1 MELIEYDISPEK
13 CIIIGIGRKN
23 SDRDIAY
30 EHLNELELLA
40 KTAGAEVLD
49 RIYQELEKPNPAT
62 AIGKGKVQE
71 IKELIQQKNIQLVIF
86 DDDLTPVQT
95 RNLEKE
101 FNVKV
106 IDRTGLILDI
116 FAQHA
121 RTNEAKTQ
129 VELAQLEYLLPRLTR
144 LWTHLSKQYG
154 GIGTKGPG
162 ETQIESDRRLIRRR
176 IQKLRAKLDE
186 IDIQKE
192 QQRKGRNTLPRFA
205 IIGYTNAGK
214 STLMNLLTN
223 AEVPIEDKLFATLD
237 TTVRAFEFTDDFGK
251 SSKILI
257 SDTVGFIR
265 KLPPNL
271 VASFRSTLA
280 EVRESDFLLH
290 VIDSSEKQLTEHIQT
305 VEDTLKY
312 LQIKDK
318 PILRV
323 FNKID
328 LINDKYDL
336 EQLMESNPDGIF
348 ISAQRGINIH
358 KLLSEMQKLL
368 NNRVDYFKL
377 KFNWNE
383 MNTLSQIYSNWDVI
397 NRFDEGN
404 KIIIIVKVSN
414 EQKEKFINQ
423 FSRFIMDIIND
434 KMHTDKNNSD
444 NIEANQNK
452 SEKNIVKN
460 IIRDTRRDIRY
471 VIYSNHKLT
480 RKEML
485 DEIKKF
491 NYNPLN
497 IKQKPGTTIEIYA
510 NDSNYQS

>member
-1 MELIEYDISPEK
+1 MELINNITSPEK
-13 CIIIGIGRKN
+13 CIIVGIGRKN
-23 SDRDIAY
+23 SDREIAK
-30 EHLNELELLA
+30 EHLDELELLA
-40 KTAGAEVLD
+40 KTAGAEVLE

-71 IKELIQQKNIQLVIF
+71 IKELIQEKYIQLVIF
-86 DDDLTPVQT
+86 DDDLTPVQA

-106 IDRTGLILDI
+106 MDRTGLILDI

-144 LWTHLSKQYG
+144 MWTHLSKQYG

-176 IQKLRAKLDE
+176 IQKLKAKLEE
-186 IDIQKE
+186 IDTQKE

-205 IIGYTNAGK
+205 LIGYTNAGK

-223 AEVPIEDKLFATLD
+223 ADVLVEDKLFATLD
-237 TTVRAFEFTDDFGK
+237 TTVRAFEFTDEFGK
-251 SSKILI
+251 ATKILI

-265 KLPPNL
+265 KLPANL

-280 EVRESDFLLH
+280 EAREADYLLH
-290 VIDSSEKQLTEHIQT
+290 IIDSSEKNYIEHIKT
-305 VEDTLKY
+305 VEETLKS
-312 LQIKDK
+312 LNIKDK
-318 PILRV
+318 PILKV

-328 LINDKYDL
+328 LIQDKHDL
-336 EQLMESNPDGIF
+336 QQLIESNPDGIF
-348 ISAQRGINIH
+348 ISAQRGINIP
-358 KLLSEMQKLL
+358 KLLQEMQKLI
-368 NNRVDYFKL
+368 NNRIDVFKL
-377 KFNWNE
+377 EFNWNE
-383 MNTLSQIYSNWDVI
+383 MDKVSQIYSKWDVVK
-397 NRFDEGN
+397 RFDEDN
-404 KIIIIVKVSN
+404 KISLIVKVPN

-423 FSRFIMDIIND
+423 YSRYIMDMLNDRPANEETNSDGLEAND
-434 KMHTDKNNSD
+434 KKSD
-444 NIEANQNK
+444 DGY
-452 SEKNIVKN
+452 VKN

-471 VIYSNHKLT
+471 VVYSNHKLS
-480 RKEML
+480 RREML
-485 DEIKKF
+485 DEVKKF

-497 IKQKPGTTIEIYA
+497 IRQKPGTTIEIYA
-510 NDSNYQS
+510 EGIK

>member
-1 MELIEYDISPEK
+1 MELIDNKINPEK

-23 SDRDIAY
+23 SDREIAN
-30 EHLNELELLA
+30 EHLDELELLA
-40 KTAGAEVLD
+40 KTAGAVVLD

-71 IKELIQQKNIQLVIF
+71 IKELIQQNDIQLVIF

-106 IDRTGLILDI
+106 MDRTGLILDI

-144 LWTHLSKQYG
+144 MWTHLSKQYG

-176 IQKLRAKLDE
+176 IQKLKSKLNE
-186 IDIQKE
+186 IDVQKE

-214 STLMNLLTN
+214 STLMNLLTD
-223 AEVPIEDKLFATLD
+223 AEVLVEDKLFATLD

-251 SSKILI
+251 NIKVLI

-280 EVRESDFLLH
+280 EVRESDYLIL
-290 VIDSSEKQLTEHIQT
+290 VIDSSDKKFAEHIKT
-305 VEDTLKY
+305 VEETLQSLK
-312 LQIKDK
+312 IIDK
-318 PILRV
+318 PILKV

-328 LINDKYDL
+328 LIQDKHDL
-336 EQLMESNPDGIF
+336 EQLIQSNPDGIF
-348 ISAQRGINIH
+348 ISAQRGINIP
-358 KLLSEMQKLL
+358 KLLREMQKLI

-377 KFNWNE
+377 QFNWTE
-383 MNTLSQIYSNWDVI
+383 MQILSQLYSNWDVI
-397 NRFDEGN
+397 NRFDEED
-404 KIIIIVKVSN
+404 KIILIVKVSN
-414 EQKEKFINQ
+414 EQKDKFINQ
-423 FSRFIMDIIND
+423 FSRYIMDIINNKSVINIKD
-434 KMHTDKNNSD
+434 SNNLESNTTKSDD
-444 NIEANQNK
+444 NI
-452 SEKNIVKN
+452 IKN

-471 VIYSNHKLT
+471 VIYSDHKLT
-480 RKEML
+480 RREML
-485 DEIKKF
+485 DEVKKF
-491 NYNPLN
+491 NYNSLN
-497 IKQKPGTTIEIYA
+497 IRQKPGTTIEIYT
-510 NDSNYQS
+510 NDSR

>member
-1 MELIEYDISPEK
+1 MELINNILNPER
-13 CIIIGIGRKN
+13 CILVGIGRKN
-23 SDRDIAY
+23 ADRETAK
-30 EHLNELELLA
+30 EHLDELELLA
-40 KTAGAEVLD
+40 KTAGAEVIE

-71 IKELIQQKNIQLVIF
+71 IKDIINEKNIQLVIF
-86 DDDLTPVQT
+86 DDDLTPVQA

-144 LWTHLSKQYG
+144 MWTHLSKQYG

-176 IQKLRAKLDE
+176 ILKLKAKLEE
-186 IDIQKE
+186 IDTQKE
-192 QQRKGRNTLPRFA
+192 QQRKGRISLPRFA
-205 IIGYTNAGK
+205 LIGYTNAGK

-223 AEVPIEDKLFATLD
+223 ADVLVEDKLFATLD
-237 TTVRAFEFTDDFGK
+237 TTVRAFEFTDSFGK
-251 SSKILI
+251 TNKILI

-265 KLPPNL
+265 KLPANL

-280 EVRESDFLLH
+280 ETREADYLIH
-290 VIDSSEKQLTEHIQT
+290 VIDASEKNYTEHIKT
-305 VEDTLKY
+305 VEDTLISIN
-312 LQIKDK
+312 IKDR
-318 PILRV
+318 PILKV

-328 LINDKYDL
+328 LIKDYHDL
-336 EQLMESNPDGIF
+336 QQMIESNPDGIF
-348 ISAQRGINIH
+348 ISAQRGINIP
-358 KLLSEMQKLL
+358 KLLQEIQKLI
-368 NNRVDYFKL
+368 NNRIDVFSL
-377 KFNWNE
+377 ELNWNE
-383 MNTLSQIYSNWDVI
+383 MDKVSLIYSKWNVLK
-397 NRFDEGN
+397 RFDSDN
-404 KIIIIVKVSN
+404 KITLTVKVSN

-423 FSRFIMDIIND
+423 FSRYIIDMLND
-434 KMHTDKNNSD
+434 SFSD
-444 NIEANQNK
+444 NKSQFNENEDKKNYIEENY
-452 SEKNIVKN
+452 IKN
-460 IIRDTRRDIRY
+460 IIKDTRRDIRY

-480 RKEML
+480 RREML

-510 NDSNYQS
+510 DKN

>member
-1 MELIEYDISPEK
+1 MELIDNKINPEK
-13 CIIIGIGRKN
+13 SIIIGIGKKN
-23 SDRDIAY
+23 SDRDVAR
-30 EHLNELELLA
+30 EHLDELELLA
-40 KTAGAEVLD
+40 KTAGAEVID
-49 RIYQELEKPNPAT
+49 RIYQELDKPNPAT

-71 IKELIQQKNIQLVIF
+71 IKEIIQQKNIQLVIF
-86 DDDLTPVQT
+86 DDDLSPVQA

-106 IDRTGLILDI
+106 MDRTGLILDI

-144 LWTHLSKQYG
+144 MWTHLSKQYG

-176 IQKLRAKLDE
+176 IQKLRAKLNE
-186 IDIQKE
+186 IDVQKE

-223 AEVPIEDKLFATLD
+223 AEVLIEDKLFATLD

-251 SSKILI
+251 SIKVLI

-280 EVRESDFLLH
+280 EVRESDYLIH
-290 VIDSSEKQLTEHIQT
+290 VIDSSEKQYAEHIKT
-305 VEDTLKY
+305 VEETLKS
-312 LQIKDK
+312 LNIKDK
-318 PILRV
+318 PILKV

-328 LINDKYDL
+328 LIQDKHDL
-336 EQLMESNPDGIF
+336 QQLMESNPDGIF
-348 ISAQRGINIH
+348 ISAQRGINIP
-358 KLLSEMQKLL
+358 KLLREMQKLL

-377 KFNWNE
+377 EFKWNE
-383 MNTLSQIYSNWDVI
+383 MNILSQLYSIWEVI
-397 NRFDEGN
+397 NRFDDED
-404 KIIIIVKVSN
+404 KILLIVKVSN
-414 EQKEKFINQ
+414 EQKDKFINQ
-423 FSRFIMDIIND
+423 FSRYIMDIIND
-434 KMHTDKNNSD
+434 KNDPNKTNSD
-444 NIEANQNK
+444 KIGTNPKK
-452 SEKNIVKN
+452 SEDNMVKN

-471 VIYSNHKLT
+471 VIYSDHKLS
-480 RKEML
+480 RREML
-485 DEIKKF
+485 DEVKKF

-497 IKQKPGTTIEIYA
+497 IKQKPGTTIEIYP
-510 NDSNYQS
+510 NDSK